1 MSLPAAG
8 GQIVHPALQRC
19 TRCGILTDGPLCDDC
34 FEAPR
39 LQTGRRIF
47 DVLWGVRQAF
57 GQGDL
62 FLWSTAPV
70 LLSVVG
76 LVLGLS
82 YGFGWFNV
90 TFTRWLTLHL
100 PPGFIS
106 QVLVALTSVFSFI
119 GAVILFSF
127 LFLPVLGLLCMPF
140 LEPLAGR
147 LEARLLGQRRTA
159 TVGIKLLLRES
170 GLLLVFKLVLLLP
183 AFLLAGIPLIGP
195 ALFTAVVALTLSLD
209 FLDILW
215 MRRGYSFQ
223 EKLDFLKRNLGGW
236 IFFLLPLMLM
246 VWLPLLQLLIVPG
259 AAAGAVRFYLASRK

>member
-1 MSLPAAG
+1 MSSPAAG
-8 GQIVHPALQRC
+8 GQVIHAGLQRC

-39 LQTGRRIF
+39 LQTGQRIF

-70 LLSVVG
+70 VLSVVG
-76 LVLGLS
+76 LVLGLG
-82 YGFGWFNV
+82 YGFSWFNV
-90 TFTRWLTLHL
+90 TFARWLMLHV

-106 QVLVALTSVFSFI
+106 QVVVTLTTLFSFV
-119 GAVILFSF
+119 AAAILFSF
-127 LFLPVLGLLCMPF
+127 LFLPVVGLICMPF
-140 LEPLAGR
+140 LEPLVAR

-159 TVGIKLLLRES
+159 TVGIKMLLREA
-170 GLLLVFKLVLLLP
+170 GLLLAFKLVLLLP

-195 ALFTAVVALTLSLD
+195 MLFTAVVALTLSLD

-215 MRRGYSFQ
+215 MRRGYSFA
-223 EKLDFLKRNLGGW
+223 EKRHFLERNLAGW

-259 AAAGAVRFYLASRK
+259 AAAGAVRFYLASKK